1 MQVIKKLSVMPLHIA
16 SSDSSPVHDTTKL
29 SARLV
34 VSANPHPPSSFVFPR
49 SRTTKT
55 VETRASQISAKSTR
69 AFAVK
74 GVRRSI
80 VSPSSRPASQYLRAN
95 PSSGA
100 YKDVDKVL
108 EHVIE
113 VNPLDEGEVNSKE
126 SDGSDVFK
134 SSASKDFMP
143 SLCVSSMK
151 PELAPPEW
159 VGETSTIEESHF
171 AIHSNAPELS
181 HNDSNPATSN
191 DTARLRAIST
201 PAVLA
206 SSSHCEKHSHGESS
220 DKEQDTTVILED
232 GDVTPLEL
240 INKATHLKKAEL
252 GPGLVNDIDVL
263 IALATKLGLKSVST
277 SKNDV
282 PEAVTMFSLDNSPSL
297 FIPLAGLTSVSTTTT
312 KKGLATLLAMM
323 PALEVINITTAMG
336 HEDNDYSLDAAFEV
350 ASRLAGLQEF
360 VLTIATG
367 EQITGGEVLTLDD
380 KLSFLTI
387 KTPSRSKNAEWY
399 LARGLRSTNLDQS
412 GQTVSSNTPIHHP
425 AALRLD
431 QAIALRPLQDPLFL
445 ELAACR
451 SPTGIQQPK
460 EHSLLEN
467 AWRIPAGDELTYV
480 TRALDYIRNERP
492 DIAEVLEDDPEL
504 APGKLI
510 QAIKRSLLIQR
521 EGDAAMQIVR
531 DEVGDLAAQDWSV
544 RPEDC
549 DRVKELLKIAKEKV
563 FAKYATD
570 DTRVKTE
577 KMWPFS

>member
-16 SSDSSPVHDTTKL
+16 SSDSSAVHDTTKP

-34 VSANPHPPSSFVFPR
+34 VVGGFCDGKLSANPHPPGSFVFPG

-55 VETRASQISAKSTR
+55 VETRALQISAMSTR
-69 AFAVK
+69 AFGVK
-74 GVRRSI
+74 GGKRVELVVRTVRRSF
-80 VSPSSRPASQYLRAN
+80 VSPSSRPASQYLRVN

-100 YKDVDKVL
+100 YKDVSKVL

-113 VNPLDEGEVNSKE
+113 VDPLDEGEVNSKE

-143 SLCVSSMK
+143 SPYVSSMSYHTTGHQE
-151 PELAPPEW
+151 PELATPEW

-201 PAVLA
+201 PAILA

-232 GDVTPLEL
+232 GDVSLLEL

-252 GPGLVNDIDVL
+252 GPGPVNDIDVL

-282 PEAVTMFSLDNSPSL
+282 PEAVTIFSLDNSPSL

-312 KKGLATLLAMM
+312 KKALATLLAMM
-323 PALEVINITTAMG
+323 PALEVIEITIAMG

-350 ASRLAGLQEF
+350 VSRLAGLQEF

-367 EQITGGEVLTLDD
+367 EQITGGEMLALDD

-399 LARGLRSTNLDQS
+399 LAR
-412 GQTVSSNTPIHHP
+412 
-425 AALRLD
+425 
-431 QAIALRPLQDPLFL
+431 
-445 ELAACR
+445 
-451 SPTGIQQPK
+451 
-460 EHSLLEN
+460 
-467 AWRIPAGDELTYV
+467 
-480 TRALDYIRNERP
+480 
-492 DIAEVLEDDPEL
+492 
-504 APGKLI
+504 
-510 QAIKRSLLIQR
+510 
-521 EGDAAMQIVR
+521 
-531 DEVGDLAAQDWSV
+531 
-544 RPEDC
+544 
-549 DRVKELLKIAKEKV
+549 
-563 FAKYATD
+563 
-570 DTRVKTE
+570 
-577 KMWPFS
+577 